1 MLGTIAELEA
11 YYVPPKVDAPSPL
24 GGMLA
29 TVAGNQKHLGSWTL
43 TDVMS
48 LYGAPSSTQEIV
60 SLLTGAAASTGAREE
75 AAEAGRDF
83 PPPPV
88 ANPVTNIA
96 LDTELREVTAEH
108 TLDASSLPPAHS
120 SWGQQIIN
128 VADEGIRGAG
138 RIVYIALRV
147 GLLAQPNP
155 FPDRIAAVVV
165 AANSESYKFGS
176 WTLEA
181 SSGARKATVGEGE
194 EGGSWDDNNRV
205 YIILPRQCF
214 LAPGTTGDV
223 ACAAYGV
230 GWAHDGK
237 LENYVDLLSGRD
249 EVRESV
255 VELFRS

>member
-11 YYVPPKVDAPSPL
+11 YYVPPKVDAASAL
-24 GGMLA
+24 RGMLA
-29 TVAGNQKHLGSWTL
+29 AVAGDQTHLGSWTL

-60 SLLTGAAASTGAREE
+60 SLITGAGAPTGAREE

-83 PPPPV
+83 PPPV
-88 ANPVTNIA
+88 ANPMTKIA
-96 LDTELREVTAEH
+96 LDTELRNVVAEH
-108 TLDASSLPPAHS
+108 NLDASSLPPAHS
-120 SWGQQIIN
+120 SWGQQKLN

-155 FPDRIAAVVV
+155 FPEGIAAVVV
-165 AANSESYKFGS
+165 AANSESYKYGS

-181 SSGARKATVGEGE
+181 SSAARKATVGEGE

-205 YIILPRQCF
+205 YILLPRQCF